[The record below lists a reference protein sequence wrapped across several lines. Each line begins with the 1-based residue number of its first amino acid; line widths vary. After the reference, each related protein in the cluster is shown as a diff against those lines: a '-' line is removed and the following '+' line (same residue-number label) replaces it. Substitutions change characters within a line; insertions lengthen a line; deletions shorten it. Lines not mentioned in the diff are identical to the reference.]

1 VGSTTIT
8 QQSPGFAGH
17 LVRARVDRD
26 TGQVKITDHVVV
38 QDVGFAINPA
48 AVEGQMIGAA
58 VQGIGWGLFEQM
70 TYDEGGGLVTG
81 TFADYALPRASHAPR
96 VDAVIVEVP
105 SDDGPF
111 GAKGVGEPPVV
122 AAAAAIANAVS
133 DAAGTRLT
141 ALPISPERVVQAIRK
156 GG

>member
-1 VGSTTIT
+1 
-8 QQSPGFAGH
+8 
-17 LVRARVDRD
+17 
-26 TGQVKITDHVVV
+26 
-38 QDVGFAINPA
+38 
-48 AVEGQMIGAA
+48 MIGAA

-70 TYDEGGGLVTG
+70 TYDESGGLVTG
-81 TFADYALPRASHAPR
+81 TFADYALPKASHAPR

-141 ALPISPERVVQAIRK
+141 ALPISPERVVLAMAK
-156 GG
+156 EE